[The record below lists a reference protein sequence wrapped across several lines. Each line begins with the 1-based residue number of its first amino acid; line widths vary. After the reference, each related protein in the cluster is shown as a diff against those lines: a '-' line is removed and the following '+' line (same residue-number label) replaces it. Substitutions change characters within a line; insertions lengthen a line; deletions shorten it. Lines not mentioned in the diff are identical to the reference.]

1 MALDTNNWTGT
12 RVALDIEGA
21 TAVVRCFNPDQ
32 GLMDEAMEREL
43 LQVMQR
49 LADWPEGRVVIVTG
63 GQPGVFIRHYDVAVL
78 HARAGAMRARGMR
91 FSRER
96 LVPRAGIH
104 DVIDAIGRS
113 PLIFIAALNGTAM
126 GGGFELALGCDLRV
140 VQEGDY
146 ALGLPEINLG
156 LLPGAGGTQALTAL
170 LGESRAMELMLLGQ
184 VLAPAQLPALGLA
197 QACVPDALAHAHTL
211 ARQLLLRPRR
221 ACAHIKTLVRGLRGE
236 PPALREGLERTFFCD
251 CMVDDDAQ
259 SLMRDVG
266 AGVRRIEQPP
276 PPPAGATDSTEPR
289 AGGPH
294 AND

>member
-1 MALDTNNWTGT
+1 MALDTNNWAGT
-12 RVALDIEGA
+12 RVSLDFEGA
-21 TAVVRCFNPDQ
+21 TAIVRCFNPDQ
-32 GLMDEAMEREL
+32 GLMDEAMEQEL

-49 LADWPEGRVVIVTG
+49 LAAWPEGRVVIVTG

-78 HARAGAMRARGMR
+78 HARATAMRARGMR
-91 FSRER
+91 FSSER

-104 DVIDAIGRS
+104 EVIDAIGCNR
-113 PLIFIAALNGTAM
+113 LIFIAALNGTAM

-140 VQEGDY
+140 VQDGDY
-146 ALGLPEINLG
+146 ALGLPEVNLG

-170 LGESRAMELMLLGQ
+170 LGESRAMACMLLGR
-184 VLAPAQLPALGLA
+184 VFTPAEMLALGLA
-197 QACVPDALAHAHTL
+197 QACVPDALAHARDL
-211 ARQLLLRPRR
+211 AHQITLRPAR

-236 PPALREGLERTFFCD
+236 PPAQRAGLERTYFCD
-251 CMVDDDAQ
+251 CMIDDDAQ

-276 PPPAGATDSTEPR
+276 PPPAGATDSPNTR

-294 AND
+294 AID